1 LSACRCWWRLKRK
14 PWAVEEIV
22 TVVDEKEATTVS
34 TDD

>member
-1 LSACRCWWRLKRK
+1 LKRK